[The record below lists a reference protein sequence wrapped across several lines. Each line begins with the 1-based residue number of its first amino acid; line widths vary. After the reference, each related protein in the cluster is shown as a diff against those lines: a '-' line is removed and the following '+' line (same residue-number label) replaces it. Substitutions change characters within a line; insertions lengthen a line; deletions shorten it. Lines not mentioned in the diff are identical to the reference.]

1 MEMTGRVPDQKKL
14 AALGQIT
21 AMMRDAALADLRRA
35 CATEEKARQ
44 TIASLRPM
52 PLLGDGMDAATH
64 ARLEAARLV
73 RLGEANMAL
82 ARAQSEVER
91 ARRVASKAL
100 GRDSALSKLAAATR
114 R

>member
-1 MEMTGRVPDQKKL
+1 MTRRAPDPAKL

-21 AMMRDAALADLRRA
+21 GMMRDAALADLRSA
-35 CATEEKARQ
+35 CAAEETARA
-44 TIASLRPM
+44 TIAALRPM
-52 PLLGDGMDAATH
+52 AIEDGMDAATH

-82 ARAQSEVER
+82 ARAQAQVER
-91 ARRVASKAL
+91 ARRTASRAL
-100 GRDSALSKLAAATR
+100 GRDSVLSKLAATTR

>member
-1 MEMTGRVPDQKKL
+1 MTGRAPDPNKL

-35 CATEEKARQ
+35 CTAEEKARQ
-44 TIASLRPM
+44 TIAALRPM
-52 PLLGDGMDAATH
+52 PLDDGMDAASH

-91 ARRVASKAL
+91 ARRAASKAL
-100 GRDSALSKLAAATR
+100 GRDSALSKLAGSTR
-114 R
+114 L

>member
-1 MEMTGRVPDQKKL
+1 MTARAPDPKKL

-35 CATEEKARQ
+35 CAAEEKARQ
-44 TIASLRPM
+44 TITTLRPM
-52 PLLGDGMDAATH
+52 PIDEGMDAATH

-91 ARRVASKAL
+91 ARRAASRAL
-100 GRDSALSKLAAATR
+100 GRDDALSRLAELGR

>member
-1 MEMTGRVPDQKKL
+1 MTGRAPDPKKL

-35 CATEEKARQ
+35 CAAEEKARQ
-44 TIASLRPM
+44 TIVSLRPM
-52 PLLGDGMDAATH
+52 PLEDGMDAATH

-100 GRDSALSKLAAATR
+100 GRDSALSKLAAAAR